1 MANLLSLF
9 AYATII
15 DMKVWRN
22 LICLAIAITITFS
35 VVLQTTVAAY
45 TQDDY
50 NKVTSEINE
59 LRSQIDEYE
68 AQASALAAK
77 ANTISNQ
84 IAILQNQQAKLKTQI
99 DLKQAEH
106 DQLVIEIETVQQ
118 RINENSDTIGY
129 IIAQY
134 YYNDSISTI
143 ERLASSENFSTFVDE
158 EVNLS
163 SISDTLADIIE
174 ENKNLKEELTAKKKN
189 AELILEDLSAQ
200 KQQLADTEAEQ
211 ATLLAETRSSEA
223 AYQALKNEA
232 NSQKSALE
240 KKQQDIL
247 ADLARQWGGTITAGD
262 PNKGGYPYSNVCPQQ
277 KDAYADQ
284 WGMYIC
290 ECVSYTAWKVYQTY
304 GYMPYWGG
312 RGNANQWLNNARA
325 AGYLV
330 TSEPKPGYVGISLS
344 GPYGHAVWVEWV
356 NGNQVHVSQYNWTR
370 GEYSEMT
377 VNKGMFTYIY
387 FGR

>member
-1 MANLLSLF
+1 
-9 AYATII
+9 
-15 DMKVWRN
+15 MKVWRH
-22 LICLAIAITITFS
+22 LFCLAVAITIVFS
-35 VVLQTTVAAY
+35 CVLQTTVSAY

-50 NKVTSEINE
+50 NKVTNEIND
-59 LRSQIDEYE
+59 LRKQISEYE
-68 AQASALAAK
+68 SQASALAAK

-84 IAILQNQQAKLKTQI
+84 IAILQNQQATLKKQI

-106 DQLVIEIETVQQ
+106 DQLVIEIETVQN
-118 RINENSDTIGY
+118 RINENSDTVGF
-129 IIAQY
+129 IIAQF
-134 YYNDSISTI
+134 YYNDSVSTI

-158 EVNLS
+158 EVKLT
-163 SISDTLADIIE
+163 SISDTLSDIIE
-174 ENKNLKEELTAKKKN
+174 ENKNLKEELTVKKKN
-189 AELILEDLSAQ
+189 AELILKDLSTQ
-200 KQQLADTEAEQ
+200 KQQLAASEAEQ
-211 ATLLAETRSSEA
+211 AKLLAETRSSEA
-223 AYQALKNEA
+223 EYQKLKSDA
-232 NSQKSALE
+232 DGQKAELE
-240 KKQQDIL
+240 KKQQAIL
-247 ADLARQWGGTITAGD
+247 ADLARQYGGTVTPGD
-262 PNKGGYPYSNVCPQQ
+262 PGKGGYPYSSVCPKQ
-277 KDAYADQ
+277 KDAYSDR

-330 TSEPKPGYVGISLS
+330 TTEPKPGYVGISLS

-377 VNKGMFTYIY
+377 VNKAMFTYIY
-387 FGR
+387 FGK

>member
-1 MANLLSLF
+1 
-9 AYATII
+9 
-15 DMKVWRN
+15 MKVWRN
-22 LICLAIAITITFS
+22 LLCLAIAITIVFS
-35 VVLQTTVAAY
+35 CVLQTTVSAY

-50 NKVTSEINE
+50 NKVTNEIND
-59 LRSQIDEYE
+59 LRKQISSYE
-68 AQASALAAK
+68 AQASALAEK
-77 ANTISNQ
+77 ANTIANQ
-84 IAILQNQQAKLKTQI
+84 IAILQNQQATLKTQI

-106 DQLVIEIETVQQ
+106 DQLVIEIETAQN
-118 RINENSDTIGY
+118 RINENSDTVGF
-129 IIAQY
+129 IIAQF
-134 YYNDSISTI
+134 YYNDSVSTI

-158 EVNLS
+158 EVKLT
-163 SISDTLADIIE
+163 SISDTLSDIIE
-174 ENKNLKEELTAKKKN
+174 ENKNLKEELTVKKKN
-189 AELILEDLSAQ
+189 AELILKDLSAQ
-200 KQQLADTEAEQ
+200 KQQLAASEAEQ
-211 ATLLAETRSSEA
+211 AKLLAETRSSEA
-223 AYQALKNEA
+223 EYQKLKNDA
-232 NSQKSALE
+232 NGQKAELE
-240 KKQQDIL
+240 KRQQAIL
-247 ADLARQWGGTITAGD
+247 ADLARQYGGTVTPGDAG
-262 PNKGGYPYSNVCPQQ
+262 KGGYPYSGVCPKQ
-277 KDAYADQ
+277 KDAYADR

-377 VNKGMFTYIY
+377 VNKAMFTYIY
-387 FGR
+387 FGK